1 MNADNLSDLLQE
13 LGYEPPEK
21 LKVNSKGKPYVIE
34 LNSDTNMGFAILE
47 RLCDNDTI
55 AELNNLCTV
64 ICKCSDQD
72 YLYQTIFNS
81 DVRCINGIKKL
92 FADRFMEFS
101 DKLVLNT
108 SLERKTTELAV
119 KGCIL
124 L

>member
-1 MNADNLSDLLQE
+1 MIDFTIHHKKEPLNKVLAVELPMNADNLSDLLQE
-13 LGYEPPEK
+13 LGYEPPDK

-72 YLYQTIFNS
+72 YIYQTIYNS
-81 DVRCINGIKKL
+81 DRNDGHII
-92 FADRFMEFS
+92 
-101 DKLVLNT
+101 
-108 SLERKTTELAV
+108 
-119 KGCIL
+119 GCIKEM
-124 L
+124 

>member
-55 AELNNLCTV
+55 SEAKKRTDRETQQPIRRSLC
-64 ICKCSDQD
+64 
-72 YLYQTIFNS
+72 LH
-81 DVRCINGIKKL
+81 
-92 FADRFMEFS
+92 
-101 DKLVLNT
+101 
-108 SLERKTTELAV
+108 
-119 KGCIL
+119 L
-124 L
+124 LR